1 MLIVSVYML
10 SFGFAQENLS
20 FSDYMKNMTTL
31 VVYTKR
37 ISKVSLLNK
46 FILLKDEKCNYE
58 TD

>member
-1 MLIVSVYML
+1 ML
-10 SFGFAQENLS
+10 SFGFAQEDLS
-20 FSDYMKNMTTL
+20 FSDYMKNMTNL

-46 FILLKDEKCNYE
+46 FILLRDEKCNYQ